1 MRAVATLAITRVT
14 GAVFMSAFEKEY
26 KSSQLSILFS
36 FILGLDVM
44 VSAAKVS

>member
-26 KSSQLSILFS
+26 KSSHLTILFS

-44 VSAAKVS
+44 VSAAKIS